1 MFDVAYETSIKN
13 ATIMKSGF
21 LNGVTIKGYKAFA
34 FPTIQQETKT
44 SQFGTETKFV
54 VTFFLQRKPSGYLI
68 RYHLVCGVLVFI
80 GSISFFI
87 EPKIVPGRSGLL
99 VTIFLVLA
107 AFFSNAQ
114 VNKHLKNVIKV
125 CLIIIFYKYYY
136 F

>member
-1 MFDVAYETSIKN
+1 MYDNGFETSIKN
-13 ATIMKSGF
+13 VIMRKSEF
-21 LNGVTIKGYKAFA
+21 LNNVTIKGYKTFE
-34 FPTIQQETKT
+34 FPTIQQETKL
-44 SQFGTETKFV
+44 SQFGAATKFV
-54 VTFFLQRKPSGYLI
+54 VSFSLQREPSGYLI
-68 RYHLVCGVLVFI
+68 RYHLVCAVLVFI

-87 EPKIVPGRSGLL
+87 EPKIVPGRAGLL
-99 VTIFLVLA
+99 VTLFLVMA